1 MSIPISQFIPLP
13 PLPLLGFNFLSVM
26 EVSKYKNEKVRKTD
40 IILALSELIQ

>member
-26 EVSKYKNEKVRKTD
+26 EVSKYKNEKGGMLTLRRLEVRTY
-40 IILALSELIQ
+40 L